1 MSTSGISCDAESFE
15 IGPRGTLLK
24 MEKNEKQKR
33 VSEDLT
39 QVIPTIKSANVE
51 YSYGTGE
58 SEKQVLFDNNLIIN
72 PGEIVIMTGPSGSQ
86 NDLANTHWSV
96 EVDAKR

>member
-1 MSTSGISCDAESFE
+1 MSTSGISCDAESLKLT
-15 IGPRGTLLK
+15 PRNFIKNG
-24 MEKNEKQKR
+24 KNEKQK

-58 SEKQVLFDNNLIIN
+58 SENRFYLII
-72 PGEIVIMTGPSGSQ
+72 I
-86 NDLANTHWSV
+86 
-96 EVDAKR
+96 